1 MYISPTPDGIQRLA
15 ARRISGPVSMLNL
28 LRFRDVADYTDHPDL
43 APDVPISGR
52 DAYDRYAAHTAP
64 LLADVGGDVVFIGD
78 GGHWLIGPDD
88 ERWDL
93 VMIVRYPTLDAFLAM
108 TRNPAYLAGVGHRS
122 AALEDSR
129 LLPVVTGA

>member
-1 MYISPTPDGIQRLA
+1 MHITPTPEGIQRLT
-15 ARRISGPVSMLNL
+15 ARRITGPVSMLNL
-28 LRFRDVADYTDHPDL
+28 LRFRDTADYTDFPDL

-64 LLADVGGDVVFIGD
+64 LLAEVGGEVVFLGE
-78 GGHWLIGPDD
+78 GGPWLIGPAD

-93 VMIVRYPTLDAFLAM
+93 VMIVRYPDVDAFVAM
-108 TRNPAYLAGVGHRS
+108 TSDPAYLAGAGHRT

-129 LLPVVTGA
+129 LLPIVTGT